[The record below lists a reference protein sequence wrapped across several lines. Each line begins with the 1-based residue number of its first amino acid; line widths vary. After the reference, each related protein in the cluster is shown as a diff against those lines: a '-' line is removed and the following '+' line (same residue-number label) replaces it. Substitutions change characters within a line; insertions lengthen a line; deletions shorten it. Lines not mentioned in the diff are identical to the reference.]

1 MQFRF
6 DLCCGWPAVGKSAFG
21 EKCVGVG
28 FVCESSR
35 FFHLS
40 WCSMWWGEFVSEAF

>member
-35 FFHLS
+35 FFSFELVFYVV
-40 WCSMWWGEFVSEAF
+40 GVVRV